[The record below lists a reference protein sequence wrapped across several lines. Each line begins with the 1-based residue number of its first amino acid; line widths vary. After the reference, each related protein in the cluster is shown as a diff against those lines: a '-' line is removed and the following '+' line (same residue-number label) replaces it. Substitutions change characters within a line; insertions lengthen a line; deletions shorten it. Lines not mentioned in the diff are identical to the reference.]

1 MDLKIKNKIALVTAA
16 SKGLGKAVATQLAS
30 EGAIV
35 IICSR
40 DPESLEKAKLQIA
53 KKTNNSVHTI
63 TCDVTDEVEVTKM
76 IDSIQKNY
84 GSLDILITNAGGP
97 PAGSFGDFNIEDYR
111 KAIELNLLS
120 TISLCKKA
128 VPLMKLKKWG
138 RIVMIT
144 SVSVKQPIDNLIL
157 SNTARTGV
165 IGFMKSLSNNV
176 AIDGITVNAICP
188 GYTKTQ
194 RVEKLAQSFAAN
206 NETTKEQFYKKLES
220 DIPMRRIGST
230 EEFAQSV
237 AFLTSEGAGYI
248 TGVSLKVDGGY
259 ARGLF

>member
-1 MDLKIKNKIALVTAA
+1 MDLGIKDKIALVTAA
-16 SKGLGKAVATQLAS
+16 SKGLGKAVATQLAL

-40 DPESLEKAKLQIA
+40 DPQSLEIA
-53 KKTNNSVHTI
+53 KTEIKQKTNATVHTFS
-63 TCDVTDEVEVTKM
+63 CDVTNEEQVIEM
-76 IDSIQKNY
+76 IKSIQGKH
-84 GSLDILITNAGGP
+84 GSIDILVTNAGGP
-97 PAGSFGDFNIEDYR
+97 PAGSFGDFCVDDYR
-111 KAIELNLLS
+111 KAIELNLIS
-120 TISLCKKA
+120 TISLCKKV
-128 VPLMKLKKWG
+128 VPSMRSQKWG

-165 IGFMKSLSNNV
+165 IGFMKSLSNKV
-176 AIDGITVNAICP
+176 AIDGVTVNAVCP

-206 NETTKEQFYKKLES
+206 NETTEEQFYKKLES
-220 DIPMRRIGST
+220 DIPMKRIGST

-259 ARGLF
+259 AKGLF